1 MTDAPSLVGQ
11 SISQYRVLERLGGG
25 GMGVVYK
32 AEDTKLG
39 RMVALKFL
47 PDEVSN
53 DKLALERFLREARAA
68 AALSHPNICTIF
80 EIGEYQ
86 GRSYIAMELLKGA
99 TLKHRI
105 AGGPLPFDTLLDS
118 AIQSADALDAAH
130 SENIIHRDI
139 KPANIFLTDRGQT
152 KILDFGLAKLL
163 VAPGADGHTVTRGAT
178 VDDGNLTSPGVA
190 VGTVAYMSPEQTL
203 GKDLDSRTDIFSL
216 GVVIYEMSTGRQ
228 AFSGSTSAAV
238 FDAILNRV
246 PVAPVRINPDVPA
259 ELERI
264 INKTLEKDR
273 GMRYQTAADLRT
285 DLKRLQRDSS
295 SGRTPINVVGED
307 GGRSNSGNFAS
318 QASGAAAGSGSS
330 RSNTPAPPAPPG
342 SGGSHPSASVASPG
356 PGSGSSSTAIVMGE
370 AKKHLG
376 KLLAVAAVIVLLA
389 AAAFYFLNSRGHHAA
404 AQLSTQ
410 NMHIEKLTQSGKA
423 EGVAIS
429 PTGQYV
435 VYVVREGE
443 MQSLHVRQVA
453 TGSDV
458 EILKPADSTFYGLT
472 FSPDGNYIYF
482 TQASKENQLFSS
494 LYKMPVLGGN
504 PQEVVRDID
513 TSISFSPDGT
523 EFAFE
528 RGMPERGEIQ
538 VFTAKTDGSNPRQLT
553 AKKGSVNPTAILGP
567 AWSPDGKTIAFVSI
581 QPGIG
586 SLLLTY
592 SLSGGEVRTLYQ
604 TTSDIGRPL
613 WLPEGNSLLL
623 PMREVGTGTVGQL
636 WTVSFPEGEAHRL
649 TNDFTDYSLT
659 WLDATRGGESIVTV
673 DNTTSFD
680 IWSAPGGDSARAK
693 QIASGETPLG
703 LVSILSTDRIVEYGR
718 SGEVYTANYDGS
730 NRTLVAG
737 SDRKV
742 TFVSGCRD
750 GKHMVYSSRTANVST
765 VWRMDADGSNAVQ
778 LTQNNT
784 SILPL
789 CAPDGQ
795 SVTYFQADDRT
806 SWIMPIAG
814 GAATKLETVNQTGPF
829 ILFSRDNQ
837 IYFYRANKAENPAA
851 RDRYV
856 GRKFPT
862 GGNVFDVET
871 PLGSPLTQAVP
882 QWAPDG
888 KAIDMSLTRGGAS
901 NIWRQPVPSGTL
913 KQITNFPS
921 GLIRSFAWSPDGKT
935 LFLSRGFRTSNI
947 ILLQNQKN

>member
-11 SISQYRVLERLGGG
+11 TISQYRVLERLGGG

-130 SENIIHRDI
+130 SESIIHRDI

-152 KILDFGLAKLL
+152 KILDFGLAKLMT
-163 VAPGADGHTVTRGAT
+163 APDADGHTVTRGAT
-178 VDDGNLTSPGVA
+178 VGDENLTSPGVA

-216 GVVIYEMSTGRQ
+216 GVVLYEMATGRQ

-238 FDAILNRV
+238 FDAILNRA

-273 GMRYQTAADLRT
+273 TMRYQTAADLRT

-295 SGRTPINVVGED
+295 SGRTPVSVAGAND
-307 GGRSNSGNFAS
+307 PANSGSFAAQTS
-318 QASGAAAGSGSS
+318 SAGSGSS
-330 RSNTPAPPAPPG
+330 RSNYSAPPPPPG
-342 SGGSHPSASVASPG
+342 SSGGVPSASASSPSS
-356 PGSGSSSTAIVMGE
+356 GSGSSSTAIVMGE
-370 AKKHLG
+370 ARKHVG
-376 KLLAVAAVIVLLA
+376 KLLAVAAVIALLA
-389 AAAFYFLNSRGHHAA
+389 AAAFYFATSKGHRAPVA
-404 AQLSTQ
+404 LSTQ

-435 VYVVREGE
+435 VYIVREGE
-443 MQSLHVRQVA
+443 LQSLHMRQVA

-458 EILKPADSTFYGLT
+458 EILKPAASTFYGLT

-482 TQASKENQLFSS
+482 VEASKENQLFSS

-504 PQEVVRDID
+504 AQEVVRDID
-513 TSISFSPDGT
+513 TSISFSPNGT
-523 EFAFE
+523 QFAFV
-528 RGMPERGEIQ
+528 RGVPNQGE
-538 VFTAKTDGSNPRQLT
+538 VRLFVVKTDGSNPRQLA
-553 AKKGSVNPTAILGP
+553 AKKGAVSPNAILSP
-567 AWSPDGKTIAFVSI
+567 AWSPDGKTIVFASL
-581 QPGIG
+581 QAGIG
-586 SLLLTY
+586 SQLTSY
-592 SLSGGEVRTLYQ
+592 TMSSGEVRTIYQ
-604 TTSDIGRPL
+604 TTADLGRPV
-613 WLPEGNSLLL
+613 WLPEGSSLLI
-623 PMREVGTGTVGQL
+623 PMRELGAAAIGQL
-636 WTVSFPEGEAHRL
+636 WTVSFPEGEAHRV
-649 TNDFTDYSLT
+649 TNDFTDYNLN
-659 WLDATRGGESIVTV
+659 WLDMTRDGESIVTV
-673 DNTTSFD
+673 DNTTSLD
-680 IWSAPGGDSARAK
+680 VWAAPGGDSSRAT
-693 QIASGETPLG
+693 QIASGEAPISI
-703 LVSILSTDRIVEYGR
+703 VSILSKDRIVYFSR
-718 SGEVYTANYDGS
+718 TGEVYSANYDGS

-737 SDRKV
+737 TDRNV
-742 TFVSGCRD
+742 TFADGCGD
-750 GKHMVYSSRTANVST
+750 GKHIIYMSRLASGLN

-789 CAPDGQ
+789 CALDGH
-795 SVTYFQADDRT
+795 SVTYYQASDQT
-806 SWIMPIAG
+806 SWRMPVAG
-814 GAATKLETVNQTGPF
+814 GTAAKLTAPGQAAPYNIV
-829 ILFSRDNQ
+829 SRDNK
-837 IYFYRANKAENPAA
+837 IFFYRSGHLDDPAA
-851 RDRYV
+851 RDSY
-856 GRKFPT
+856 T
-862 GGNVFDVET
+862 GVPVEGGAPIFSIET
-871 PLGSPLTQAVP
+871 PIGSPVNQAIP
-882 QWAPDG
+882 QWSPDG
-888 KAIDMSLTRGGAS
+888 KAIDLSLTRGGAT

-921 GLIRSFAWSPDGKT
+921 GLIRYFSWSPDGKT
-935 LFLSRGFRTSNI
+935 LFLSRGSRTSNI

>member
-11 SISQYRVLERLGGG
+11 TISQYRVLERLGGG

-47 PDEVSN
+47 PDDVSS

-68 AALSHPNICTIF
+68 AALSHSNICTIF

-118 AIQSADALDAAH
+118 AH
-130 SENIIHRDI
+130 SESIIHRDI

-152 KILDFGLAKLL
+152 KILDFGLAKLMT
-163 VAPGADGHTVTRGAT
+163 APDADGHTVTRGAT
-178 VDDGNLTSPGVA
+178 VGDENLTSPGVA

-216 GVVIYEMSTGRQ
+216 GVVLYEMATGRQ

-238 FDAILNRV
+238 FDAILNRA

-273 GMRYQTAADLRT
+273 TMRYQTAADLRT

-295 SGRTPINVVGED
+295 SGRTPVSVAGAND
-307 GGRSNSGNFAS
+307 PANSGSFAAQTS
-318 QASGAAAGSGSS
+318 SAGSGSS
-330 RSNTPAPPAPPG
+330 RSNYSAPPPPPG
-342 SGGSHPSASVASPG
+342 SSGGVPSASASSPSS
-356 PGSGSSSTAIVMGE
+356 GSGSSSTAIVMGE
-370 AKKHLG
+370 ARKHVG
-376 KLLAVAAVIVLLA
+376 KLLAVAAVIALLA
-389 AAAFYFLNSRGHHAA
+389 AAAFYFATSKGHRAPVA
-404 AQLSTQ
+404 LSTQ

-435 VYVVREGE
+435 VYIVREGE
-443 MQSLHVRQVA
+443 LQSLHMRQVA

-458 EILKPADSTFYGLT
+458 EILKPAASTFYGLT

-482 TQASKENQLFSS
+482 VEASKENQLFSS

-504 PQEVVRDID
+504 AQEVVRDID
-513 TSISFSPDGT
+513 TSISFSPNGT
-523 EFAFE
+523 QFAFV
-528 RGMPERGEIQ
+528 RGVPNQGE
-538 VFTAKTDGSNPRQLT
+538 VRLFVVKTDGSNPRQLA
-553 AKKGSVNPTAILGP
+553 AKKGAVSPNAILSP
-567 AWSPDGKTIAFVSI
+567 AWSPDGKTIVFASL
-581 QPGIG
+581 QAGIG
-586 SLLLTY
+586 SQLTSY
-592 SLSGGEVRTLYQ
+592 TMSSGEVRTIYQ
-604 TTSDIGRPL
+604 TTADLGRPV
-613 WLPEGNSLLL
+613 WLPEGSSLLI
-623 PMREVGTGTVGQL
+623 PMRELGAAAIGQL
-636 WTVSFPEGEAHRL
+636 WTVSFPEGEAHRV
-649 TNDFTDYSLT
+649 TNDFTDYNLN
-659 WLDATRGGESIVTV
+659 WLDMTRDGESIVTV
-673 DNTTSFD
+673 DNTTSLD
-680 IWSAPGGDSARAK
+680 VWAAPGGDSSRAT
-693 QIASGETPLG
+693 QIASGEAPISI
-703 LVSILSTDRIVEYGR
+703 VSILSKDRIVYFSR
-718 SGEVYTANYDGS
+718 TGEVYSANYDGS

-737 SDRKV
+737 TDRNV
-742 TFVSGCRD
+742 TFADGCGD
-750 GKHMVYSSRTANVST
+750 GKHIIYMSRLASGLN

-789 CAPDGQ
+789 CALDGH
-795 SVTYFQADDRT
+795 SVTYYQASDQT
-806 SWIMPIAG
+806 SWRMPVAG
-814 GAATKLETVNQTGPF
+814 GTAAKLTAPGQAAPYNIV
-829 ILFSRDNQ
+829 SRDNK
-837 IYFYRANKAENPAA
+837 IFFYRSGHLDDPAA
-851 RDRYV
+851 RDSY
-856 GRKFPT
+856 T
-862 GGNVFDVET
+862 GVPVEGGAPIFSIET
-871 PLGSPLTQAVP
+871 PIGSPVNQAIP
-882 QWAPDG
+882 QWSPDG
-888 KAIDMSLTRGGAS
+888 KAIDLSLTRGGAT

-921 GLIRSFAWSPDGKT
+921 GLIRYFSWSPDGKT
-935 LFLSRGFRTSNI
+935 LFLSRGSRTSNI

>member
-11 SISQYRVLERLGGG
+11 TISQYRVLERLGGG

-47 PDEVSN
+47 PDDVSS

-68 AALSHPNICTIF
+68 AALSHSNICTIF

-130 SENIIHRDI
+130 SESIIHRDI

-152 KILDFGLAKLL
+152 KILDFGLAKLMT
-163 VAPGADGHTVTRGAT
+163 APDADGHTVTRGAT
-178 VDDGNLTSPGVA
+178 VGDENLTSPGVA

-216 GVVIYEMSTGRQ
+216 GVVLYEMATGRQ

-238 FDAILNRV
+238 FDAILNRA

-273 GMRYQTAADLRT
+273 TMRYQTAADLRT

-295 SGRTPINVVGED
+295 SGRTPVSVAGAND
-307 GGRSNSGNFAS
+307 PANSGSFAAQTS
-318 QASGAAAGSGSS
+318 SAGSGSS
-330 RSNTPAPPAPPG
+330 RSNYSAPPPPPG
-342 SGGSHPSASVASPG
+342 SSGGVPSASASSPSS
-356 PGSGSSSTAIVMGE
+356 GSGSSSTAIVMGE
-370 AKKHLG
+370 ARKHVG
-376 KLLAVAAVIVLLA
+376 KLLAVAAVITLLA
-389 AAAFYFLNSRGHHAA
+389 AAAFYFATSKGHRAPVA
-404 AQLSTQ
+404 LSTQ

-435 VYVVREGE
+435 VYIVREGE
-443 MQSLHVRQVA
+443 LQSLHMRQVA

-458 EILKPADSTFYGLT
+458 EILKPAASTFYGLT

-482 TQASKENQLFSS
+482 VEASKENQLFSS

-504 PQEVVRDID
+504 AQEVVRDID
-513 TSISFSPDGT
+513 TSISFSPNGT
-523 EFAFE
+523 QFAFV
-528 RGMPERGEIQ
+528 RGVPNQGE
-538 VFTAKTDGSNPRQLT
+538 VRLFVVKTDGSNPRQLA
-553 AKKGSVNPTAILGP
+553 AKKGAVSPNAILSP
-567 AWSPDGKTIAFVSI
+567 AWSPDGKTIVFASL
-581 QPGIG
+581 QAGIG
-586 SLLLTY
+586 SQLTSY
-592 SLSGGEVRTLYQ
+592 TMSSGEVRTIYQ
-604 TTSDIGRPL
+604 TTADLGRPV
-613 WLPEGNSLLL
+613 WLPEGSSLLI
-623 PMREVGTGTVGQL
+623 PMRELGAAAIGQL
-636 WTVSFPEGEAHRL
+636 WTVSFPEGEAHRV
-649 TNDFTDYSLT
+649 TNDFTDYNLN
-659 WLDATRGGESIVTV
+659 WLDMTRDGESIVTV
-673 DNTTSFD
+673 DNTTSLD
-680 IWSAPGGDSARAK
+680 VWAAPGGDSSRAT
-693 QIASGETPLG
+693 QIASGEAPISI
-703 LVSILSTDRIVEYGR
+703 VSILSKDRIVYFSR
-718 SGEVYTANYDGS
+718 TGEVYSANYDGS

-737 SDRKV
+737 TDRNV
-742 TFVSGCRD
+742 TFADGCGD
-750 GKHMVYSSRTANVST
+750 GKHIIYMSRLASGLN

-789 CAPDGQ
+789 CALDGH
-795 SVTYFQADDRT
+795 SVTYYQASDQT
-806 SWIMPIAG
+806 SWRMPVAG
-814 GAATKLETVNQTGPF
+814 GTAAKLTAPGQAAPYNIV
-829 ILFSRDNQ
+829 SRDNK
-837 IYFYRANKAENPAA
+837 IFFYRSGHLDDPAA
-851 RDRYV
+851 RDSY
-856 GRKFPT
+856 T
-862 GGNVFDVET
+862 GVPVEGGAPIFSIET
-871 PLGSPLTQAVP
+871 PIGSPVNQAIP
-882 QWAPDG
+882 QWSPDG
-888 KAIDMSLTRGGAS
+888 KAIDLSLTRGGAT

-921 GLIRSFAWSPDGKT
+921 GLIRYFSWSPDGKT
-935 LFLSRGFRTSNI
+935 LFLSRGSRTSNI

>member
-11 SISQYRVLERLGGG
+11 TISQYRVLERLGGG

-295 SGRTPINVVGED
+295 SGRTPISVVGED

-330 RSNTPAPPAPPG
+330 RLNTPAPPAPPG

-376 KLLAVAAVIVLLA
+376 KLLAVAAVIILLA
-389 AAAFYFLNSRGHHAA
+389 SAAFYFLNSRGHHAA

-504 PQEVVRDID
+504 PQEIIRDID

-538 VFTAKTDGSNPRQLT
+538 VFTAKADGSNPRQLT
-553 AKKGSVNPTAILGP
+553 AKKGSVNPAAILGP
-567 AWSPDGKTIAFVSI
+567 AWSPDGKTIAFVSV

-604 TTSDIGRPL
+604 TTSDMGRPL
-613 WLPEGNSLLL
+613 WLPEGHSLLL

-659 WLDATRGGESIVTV
+659 WLDATRAGESIVTV

-693 QIASGETPLG
+693 QIASGEAPLS
-703 LVSILSTDRIVEYGR
+703 LVSTLGNDRIVEYSR

-730 NRTLVAG
+730 NRTPVAG

-742 TFVSGCRD
+742 TFVSGCGD
-750 GKHMVYSSRTANVST
+750 GKHIVYSSRTANVST

-778 LTQNNT
+778 LTRNNT

-789 CAPDGQ
+789 CLPDGQ

-806 SWIMPIAG
+806 SWFMPIAG
-814 GAATKLETVNQTGPF
+814 GAATKLDAVNQTGPYN
-829 ILFSRDNQ
+829 LFSRDNQ
-837 IYFYRANKAENPAA
+837 TFFYRANRAEDPSA

-856 GRKFPT
+856 GRKFP
-862 GGNVFDVET
+862 GGGIVFDVET
-871 PLGSPLTQAVP
+871 PLGSPLTQAFP

-888 KAIDMSLTRGGAS
+888 KAIDMSLTRGGAT

>member
-11 SISQYRVLERLGGG
+11 TISQYRVLERLGGG

-47 PDEVSN
+47 PDDVSS

-68 AALSHPNICTIF
+68 AALSHSNICTIF

-130 SENIIHRDI
+130 SESIIHRDI

-152 KILDFGLAKLL
+152 KILDFGLAKLMT
-163 VAPGADGHTVTRGAT
+163 APDADAHTVTRGAT
-178 VDDGNLTSPGVA
+178 VGDENLTSPGVA

-216 GVVIYEMSTGRQ
+216 GVVLYEMATGRQ

-238 FDAILNRV
+238 FDAILNRA

-273 GMRYQTAADLRT
+273 TMRYQTAADLRT

-295 SGRTPINVVGED
+295 SGRTPVSVAGAND
-307 GGRSNSGNFAS
+307 PANSGSFAAQTS
-318 QASGAAAGSGSS
+318 SAGSGSS
-330 RSNTPAPPAPPG
+330 RSNYSAPPPPPG
-342 SGGSHPSASVASPG
+342 SSGGVPSASASSPSS
-356 PGSGSSSTAIVMGE
+356 GSGSSSTAIVMGE
-370 AKKHLG
+370 ARKHVG
-376 KLLAVAAVIVLLA
+376 KLLAVAAVITLLA
-389 AAAFYFLNSRGHHAA
+389 AAAFYFATSKGHRAPVA
-404 AQLSTQ
+404 LSTQ

-435 VYVVREGE
+435 VYIVREGE
-443 MQSLHVRQVA
+443 LQSLHMRQVA

-458 EILKPADSTFYGLT
+458 EILKPAASTFYGLT

-482 TQASKENQLFSS
+482 VEASKENQLFSS

-504 PQEVVRDID
+504 AQEVVRDID
-513 TSISFSPDGT
+513 TSISFSPNGT
-523 EFAFE
+523 QFAFV
-528 RGMPERGEIQ
+528 RGVPNQGE
-538 VFTAKTDGSNPRQLT
+538 VRLFVVKTDGSNPRQLA
-553 AKKGSVNPTAILGP
+553 AKKGAVSPNAILSP
-567 AWSPDGKTIAFVSI
+567 AWSPDGKTIVFASL
-581 QPGIG
+581 QAGIG
-586 SLLLTY
+586 SQLTSY
-592 SLSGGEVRTLYQ
+592 TMSSGEVRTIYQ
-604 TTSDIGRPL
+604 TTADLGRPV
-613 WLPEGNSLLL
+613 WLPEGSSLLI
-623 PMREVGTGTVGQL
+623 PMRELGAAAIGQL
-636 WTVSFPEGEAHRL
+636 WTVSFPEGEAHRV
-649 TNDFTDYSLT
+649 TNDFTDYNLN
-659 WLDATRGGESIVTV
+659 WLDMTRDGESIVTV
-673 DNTTSFD
+673 DNTTSLD
-680 IWSAPGGDSARAK
+680 VWAAPGGDSSRAT
-693 QIASGETPLG
+693 QIASGEAPISI
-703 LVSILSTDRIVEYGR
+703 VSILSKDRIVYFSR
-718 SGEVYTANYDGS
+718 TGEVYSANYDGS

-737 SDRKV
+737 TDRNV
-742 TFVSGCRD
+742 TFADGCGD
-750 GKHMVYSSRTANVST
+750 GKHIIYMSRLASGLN

-789 CAPDGQ
+789 CALDGH
-795 SVTYFQADDRT
+795 SVTYYQASDQT
-806 SWIMPIAG
+806 SWRMPVAG
-814 GAATKLETVNQTGPF
+814 GTAAKLTAPGQAAPYNIV
-829 ILFSRDNQ
+829 SRDNK
-837 IYFYRANKAENPAA
+837 IFFYRSGHLDDPAA
-851 RDRYV
+851 RDSY
-856 GRKFPT
+856 T
-862 GGNVFDVET
+862 GVPVEGGAPIFSIET
-871 PLGSPLTQAVP
+871 PIGSPVNQAIP
-882 QWAPDG
+882 QWSPDG
-888 KAIDMSLTRGGAS
+888 KAIDLSLTRGGAT

-921 GLIRSFAWSPDGKT
+921 GLIRYFSWSPDGKT
-935 LFLSRGFRTSNI
+935 LFLSRGSRTSNI